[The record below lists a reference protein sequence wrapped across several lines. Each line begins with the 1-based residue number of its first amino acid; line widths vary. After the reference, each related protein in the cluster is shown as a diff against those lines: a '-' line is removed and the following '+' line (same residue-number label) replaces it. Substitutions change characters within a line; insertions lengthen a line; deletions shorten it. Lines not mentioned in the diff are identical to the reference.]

1 MELCADAGVGRLKRG
16 DVHEYAIGS
25 RVVRAV
31 IVSAELYAPGRVAMA
46 PVADIDSGGKVHGL
60 AVPTT
65 VGDPVAGSVDVGR
78 IRPADPDLIR
88 TRLGRMSSVTM
99 SRISAAL
106 KDFLDLD

>member
-1 MELCADAGVGRLKRG
+1 MGRLKRG

-31 IVSAELYAPGRVAMA
+31 IVSASHYAPGRIAMA
-46 PVADIDSGGKVHGL
+46 PVADLDPKGMAYGL
-60 AVPTT
+60 AVPTYT
-65 VGDPVAGSVDVGR
+65 ADPVTGSIDVGR

-88 TRLGRMSSVTM
+88 ARLGRMSAPTM
-99 SRISAAL
+99 SRISLAL